1 MEIKRKA
8 LFTQFLI
15 VLANVNKFSYSGEES
30 RKVEQFKGRKE
41 VLAKLFGDKMWCKLA
56 KHEQIWDNL
65 LSANNKK
72 WRRKEEKRK
81 GKVGKLEVSSK

>member
-30 RKVEQFKGRKE
+30 RNLRKKG
-41 VLAKLFGDKMWCKLA
+41 
-56 KHEQIWDNL
+56 N
-65 LSANNKK
+65 
-72 WRRKEEKRK
+72 
-81 GKVGKLEVSSK
+81 VGKAFW